1 MSEVADGSRARV
13 RRRSGA
19 LDVLNGSPTVATSSW
34 EAIGVDRS
42 AHWLWAVPST
52 GLGAQVVPQSIDPR
66 RVRRRVMLADLVA
79 IVLGLAVA
87 FAVQEIWRPVDE
99 AAALGQWLVV
109 VASLPLW
116 LFSANVNHLYT
127 ARANVR
133 IADEFRHLVASTA
146 LGVAA
151 VVSLVVLAGT
161 ETFSRWMTLVIFF
174 SVLPIWF
181 LVRQVVRAVF
191 ARLRRS
197 GRLSRPILVVGT
209 DSFAVDLVAG
219 LQDQP
224 NLGYTAVGFVGD
236 TCPDDADGLPVLG
249 GIENIEE
256 TAIRLGVTGVM
267 ISLYSVD
274 GPTVNRLSRRLTDV
288 GLHVTL
294 SSSLR
299 DIDIDR
305 LRVQQLDGQAL
316 LYIEPR
322 VRTGWRRMAMRI
334 FDLVVSCV
342 GLVLTAPIVAGA
354 ALAIRIESSGP
365 VFYRQRRVGLNGQVF
380 DIIKLRTMYDGADQ
394 QKNEL
399 LDQNESDGP
408 LFKIRTDP
416 RITRVG
422 RVLRKFSIDEIPQ
435 FWNVVRGEMSVVG
448 PRPALPSEVD
458 QWTPDV
464 HERLQVLP
472 GITGMWQVS
481 GRSDTSFE
489 EYKRLDMYYV
499 DNWSLMHDIRIVLK
513 TIWVVALGRGAS

>member
-1 MSEVADGSRARV
+1 MSEVADSRRGRV
-13 RRRSGA
+13 LRRPGPLHA
-19 LDVLNGSPTVATSSW
+19 LDVP
-34 EAIGVDRS
+34 DRP
-42 AHWLWAVPST
+42 AQRLRAVPSSYSP
-52 GLGAQVVPQSIDPR
+52 APVVSESIDPR
-66 RVRRRVMLADLVA
+66 RVRRRVMLADLGA

-87 FAVQEIWRPVDE
+87 FAVQATWRPVDE
-99 AAALGQWLVV
+99 SAALGQWLVV

-151 VVSLVVLAGT
+151 VVSLVVLAGV
-161 ETFSRWMTLVIFF
+161 ETFSRWMTVTMFV

-181 LVRQVVRAVF
+181 AIRQVMRAVF
-191 ARLRRS
+191 AKLRRS

-209 DSFAVDLVAG
+209 DTFASDLVGG

-236 TCPDDADGLPVLG
+236 TCPDDAHGLPVVG
-249 GIENIEE
+249 DMDHIEE
-256 TAIRLGVTGVM
+256 MAIRLGVTGVM

-274 GPTVNRLSRRLTDV
+274 GPTVNRLTRRLTDV

-322 VRTGWRRMAMRI
+322 VRTGWRRMAMRV
-334 FDLVVSCV
+334 FDLFVSGV
-342 GLVLTAPIVAGA
+342 GLLLTAPIIVGA
-354 ALAIRIESSGP
+354 AIAIRFESSGP
-365 VFYRQRRVGLNGQVF
+365 VFYRQRRVGLNGQGF

-394 QKNEL
+394 RLDEL
-399 LDQNESDGP
+399 AEQNESDGP
-408 LFKIRTDP
+408 LFKIRADP

-422 RVLRKFSIDEIPQ
+422 RFLRKFSIDEIPQ

-448 PRPALPSEVD
+448 PRPALPSEVA

-481 GRSDTSFE
+481 GRSDTTFE

-499 DNWSLMHDIRIVLK
+499 DNWSLTHDIRIVLK

>member
-1 MSEVADGSRARV
+1 
-13 RRRSGA
+13 
-19 LDVLNGSPTVATSSW
+19 
-34 EAIGVDRS
+34 
-42 AHWLWAVPST
+42 
-52 GLGAQVVPQSIDPR
+52 
-66 RVRRRVMLADLVA
+66 MLADLAAV
-79 IVLGLAVA
+79 VVGLAVA
-87 FAVQEIWRPVDE
+87 FVVQATWRPVDE
-99 AAALGQWLVV
+99 SIAFRQWVVV

-116 LFSANVNHLYT
+116 LFAANLNHLYT

-133 IADEFRHLVASTA
+133 IADEFRHLAASTA
-146 LGVAA
+146 LGVAGVA
-151 VVSLVVLAGT
+151 SLVLLAGAP
-161 ETFSRWMTLVIFF
+161 TFSRWMTVTIFL

-181 LVRQVVRAVF
+181 AVRQAVRAVF
-191 ARLRRS
+191 AKLRRS

-209 DSFAVDLVAG
+209 DTFASDLVGG
-219 LQDQP
+219 LQNQP
-224 NLGYTAVGFVGD
+224 NLGYNVVGFVGD
-236 TCPDDADGLPVLG
+236 TYPENPHGLPVVG
-249 GIENIEE
+249 DMDRIEE
-256 TAIRLGVTGVM
+256 MAIRLGVTGVM

-274 GPTVNRLSRRLTDV
+274 GPTVNRLTRRLTDV

-322 VRTGWRRMAMRI
+322 VRTGWRRTAMRV
-334 FDLVVSCV
+334 FDLFVSLV
-342 GLVLTAPIVAGA
+342 GLLLTAPIIAGA
-354 ALAIRIESSGP
+354 AIAIRLESSGP
-365 VFYRQRRVGLNGQVF
+365 VFYRQRRVGLNGQGF

-394 QKNEL
+394 RLDEL
-399 LDQNESDGP
+399 LEQNESDGP

-448 PRPALPSEVD
+448 PRPALPSEVA

-481 GRSDTSFE
+481 GRSDTTFE

-499 DNWSLMHDIRIVLK
+499 DNWSLAHDVRIVLK

>member
-1 MSEVADGSRARV
+1 
-13 RRRSGA
+13 
-19 LDVLNGSPTVATSSW
+19 LT
-34 EAIGVDRS
+34 
-42 AHWLWAVPST
+42 
-52 GLGAQVVPQSIDPR
+52 
-66 RVRRRVMLADLVA
+66 
-79 IVLGLAVA
+79 
-87 FAVQEIWRPVDE
+87 
-99 AAALGQWLVV
+99 
-109 VASLPLW
+109 
-116 LFSANVNHLYT
+116 
-127 ARANVR
+127 
-133 IADEFRHLVASTA
+133 
-146 LGVAA
+146 
-151 VVSLVVLAGT
+151 
-161 ETFSRWMTLVIFF
+161 IFF

-181 LVRQVVRAVF
+181 GVRQVVRAVF

-197 GRLSRPILVVGT
+197 GRLTRQILVVGT
-209 DSFAVDLVAG
+209 DRFASDLVRS
-219 LQDQP
+219 LQNQP
-224 NLGYTAVGFVGD
+224 NLGYTAVGLVGD
-236 TCPDDADGLPVLG
+236 SSPADSHGLPVVGDL
-249 GIENIEE
+249 EHVEE

-322 VRTGWRRMAMRI
+322 VRTGWRRTAMRV
-334 FDLVVSCV
+334 FDLLVSCV
-342 GLVLTAPIVAGA
+342 GLLLTAPIVAGA
-354 ALAIRIESSGP
+354 AIAIRLESPGP
-365 VFYRQRRVGLNGQVF
+365 VFYHQRRVGLNGHVF

-394 QKNEL
+394 LRDQL
-399 LDQNESDGP
+399 LEQNESDGP

-448 PRPALPSEVD
+448 PRPALPSEVE
-458 QWTPDV
+458 QWSPDV

-481 GRSDTSFE
+481 GRSDTTFE

-499 DNWSLMHDIRIVLK
+499 DNWSLAHDIRIVLK